1 MSDETD
7 SELHPAISLLLARM
21 ASNPE
26 EFAADH
32 SYDDPWLGERWGPYF
47 QRFKAEL
54 SPAENRAVKKALRK
68 IRMEE
73 FHKELMQELVDPR
86 AEREAREKQYYYNQM
101 VKNAAL
107 AAPPVYTVAGSGG
120 GYGGYPN
127 QQVGVAIGPTSHPQ
141 QAVGL
146 GSYNTVQNAL
156 SQSEAFNKLFN
167 EMYEQQM
174 KVEETSLARSETL
187 QEKLKNSFWGKK

>member
-32 SYDDPWLGERWGPYF
+32 SYDDLWLGERWGPYF

-54 SPAENRAVKKALRK
+54 SPAENRAVKEALRK

-86 AEREAREKQYYYNQM
+86 AEREARAKQDYYNQM
-101 VKNAAL
+101 VKNAAM
-107 AAPPVYTVAGSGG
+107 AAPSVYTAVGGGG
-120 GYGGYPN
+120 GYGGYSN
-127 QQVGVAIGPTSHPQ
+127 QQVGVAIGPASHSQ

-146 GSYNTVQNAL
+146 GSYNAAL

-174 KVEETSLARSETL
+174 KMEETSLARSETL